1 MNEDFEDEQKDLKI
15 QNITFREKITKVKA
29 ESQNVDNFV
38 KLAKSTALLGNLT
51 PEKVRE
57 LLERI
62 EISEKTIDEDGEK
75 TQKVRLF
82 YRFVGALE

>member
-1 MNEDFEDEQKDLKI
+1 M
-15 QNITFREKITKVKA
+15 
-29 ESQNVDNFV
+29 
-38 KLAKSTALLGNLT
+38 KLAKSTALLENLT

-62 EISEKTIDEDGEK
+62 EISEKTLSEDGEK